1 MNMAM
6 VMLVKKFRF
15 VAMLTVMSLLFFGPY
30 RIGPAS
36 AVDSTTAPAS
46 STCAPTTTSSSTT
59 SSTTSATSSTTSTTS
74 STTSTT
80 STTVVCA
87 EVSIPTPRS
96 PGRNSNL
103 TIDLLPQRGLGWMQC
118 TFSSQRYCYEQ
129 VTRAGIDGTEVPSSL
144 IPIANCHNNDNS
156 STELCS
162 VDGFDWLEVG
172 LNGNFSE
179 TDLQNTYRWKLR
191 TGKLSPDIMMMGDTQ
206 KSVIGGN
213 AIDGWTIEISAKPAL
228 KAYLN
233 GCYSASTCPNTSV
246 ASSVS
251 YSLAGYIRTLGVE
264 ADMKLW
270 RWPSVGT
277 EALRNALRGT
287 YISTN
292 GMSQS
297 WTFASD
303 TFYAVAVSP
312 HFLPPDATGKS
323 AVTPGYV
330 KIFLPESYI
339 TIDRGYNDLSLV
351 TSDRVKL
358 TVSGQNATAKVT
370 KLTGGI
376 MVDTGVEHFSAPNP
390 EMSVLKANDA
400 SVSVITGT
408 TTTIAPTSNSVA
420 VVNYSTPVVA
430 KLKKGASKTLSSI
443 AKTKA
448 SQKPKWTASGKCKI
462 VGTKV
467 VALKVAGTCKLTLRV
482 LNSKK
487 KYVVQ
492 TAKTFKVT

>member
-1 MNMAM
+1 M
-6 VMLVKKFRF
+6 
-15 VAMLTVMSLLFFGPY
+15 
-30 RIGPAS
+30 
-36 AVDSTTAPAS
+36 
-46 STCAPTTTSSSTT
+46 
-59 SSTTSATSSTTSTTS
+59 
-74 STTSTT
+74 
-80 STTVVCA
+80 
-87 EVSIPTPRS
+87 E
-96 PGRNSNL
+96 
-103 TIDLLPQRGLGWMQC
+103 C
-118 TFSSQRYCYEQ
+118 TFSSQRYCYEAP
-129 VTRAGIDGTEVPSSL
+129 TRAGSDGKEVASPMT
-144 IPIANCHNNDNS
+144 PIANCHNNDMT
-156 STELCS
+156 STELCL
-162 VDGFDWLEVG
+162 VNGFDWLEVG
-172 LNGNFSE
+172 LTGNFSE

-206 KSVIGGN
+206 KTVIGGN
-213 AIDGWTIEISAKPAL
+213 ATDGWTIEIWAKPAL

-233 GCYSASTCPNTSV
+233 GCFSASTCSDTSV

-251 YSLAGYIRTLGVE
+251 YSLSGYIRTLGIE
-264 ADMKLW
+264 ADEKLR

-277 EALRNALRGT
+277 EALRSALRGT
-287 YISTN
+287 FISTN

-297 WTFASD
+297 WTFSND
-303 TFYAVAVSP
+303 TFSASAVSP
-312 HFLPPDATGKS
+312 HLLPPDSTGKS

-330 KIFLPESYI
+330 KIFLPETYI
-339 TIDRGYNDLSLV
+339 TLDRGYKDLSLV
-351 TSDRVKL
+351 TPDRVKL
-358 TVSGQNATAKVT
+358 TVSGQNATAKVA

-400 SVSVITGT
+400 AVSVVTGT

-462 VGTKV
+462 VGSKL
-467 VALKVAGTCKLTLRV
+467 VALKVAGTCKVTLRV

-492 TAKTFKVT
+492 TTKTFKVS

>member
-1 MNMAM
+1 MSWRLREATVTQISDELRRTFHFMNMAM
-6 VMLVKKFRF
+6 VMFMKKIRF

-30 RIGPAS
+30 RIAPAS
-36 AVDSTTAPAS
+36 AVDSANP
-46 STCAPTTTSSSTT
+46 SSS
-59 SSTTSATSSTTSTTS
+59 SSSIDPSSPTSTT
-74 STTSTT
+74 
-80 STTVVCA
+80 
-87 EVSIPTPRS
+87 IPVPRV

-103 TIDLLPQRGLGWMQC
+103 TIDLLPQRGVGWMEC
-118 TFSSQRYCYEQ
+118 KFSSQRYCYEQ
-129 VTRAGIDGTEVPSSL
+129 VTTAGIDGKEVPSSL
-144 IPIANCHNNDNS
+144 TPIANCHNNDIS

-172 LNGNFSE
+172 LTGNFSE

-206 KSVIGGN
+206 KTVIGGN
-213 AIDGWTIEISAKPAL
+213 AIDGWTIEIWAKPAL

-233 GCYSASTCPNTSV
+233 GCFSASTCSDTSV

-251 YSLAGYIRTLGVE
+251 YSLSGYIRTLGVE

-277 EALRNALRGT
+277 EALRSALRGT
-287 YISTN
+287 FISTN

-297 WTFASD
+297 WTFSND
-303 TFYAVAVSP
+303 TFSASAVSP
-312 HFLPPDATGKS
+312 HLLPPDATGKS

-330 KIFLPESYI
+330 RIFLPETYI
-339 TIDRGYNDLSLV
+339 TLDRGYKDVSLV

-370 KLTGGI
+370 KATGGI
-376 MVDTGVEHFSAPNP
+376 LVDTGVEHFSAPNP

-400 SVSVITGT
+400 AVSVVTT
-408 TTTIAPTSNSVA
+408 TTTIAPTSNSVVA
-420 VVNYSTPVVA
+420 VNYPVAAVA

-448 SQKPKWTASGKCKI
+448 AQKPKWSASGKCKI
-462 VGTKV
+462 VGSKV
-467 VALKVAGTCKLTLRV
+467 VALKVAGTCKVTLRV

-492 TAKTFKVT
+492 ATKTFKVS